1 MDVVYNSY
9 HIDLLQKN
17 HQIFSMRSQP
27 LIA

>member
-9 HIDLLQKN
+9 HNDLLQKN
-17 HQIFSMRSQP
+17 HQIFSLRSQP

>member
-9 HIDLLQKN
+9 HNDLLQKN
-17 HQIFSMRSQP
+17 HQIFSMHSQP